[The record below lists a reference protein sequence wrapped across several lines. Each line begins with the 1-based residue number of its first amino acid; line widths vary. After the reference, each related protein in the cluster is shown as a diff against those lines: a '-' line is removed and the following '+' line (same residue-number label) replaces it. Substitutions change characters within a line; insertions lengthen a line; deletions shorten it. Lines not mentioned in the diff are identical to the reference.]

1 MKKQLFALNL
11 LILAPLLMF
20 AQDRTPVQFNNTQ
33 FNLNILAPSVTFE
46 KRVKDNNS
54 VTFGAGL
61 TPLYSQDNNNQNNYV
76 SINPFV
82 RTSYRNYYQRKKV
95 KKELNPNSGN
105 YIGLAAGYYF
115 GSIANNSDLIVF
127 QQSNSF
133 YMGALWGIQRNYK
146 SGIHLGFSI
155 GGGFGTGNNMD
166 LKFVG
171 VGELEFG
178 FVISSKTD

>member
-1 MKKQLFALNL
+1 MFSILSVMKKQLFALNL

-20 AQDRTPVQFNNTQ
+20 AQDRIPVQLSNTQ
-33 FNLNILAPSVTFE
+33 FNLNILSPSVIFE
-46 KRVKDNNS
+46 KRVTDNNS

-105 YIGLAAGYYF
+105 YIGLVA
-115 GSIANNSDLIVF
+115 
-127 QQSNSF
+127 
-133 YMGALWGIQRNYK
+133 
-146 SGIHLGFSI
+146 
-155 GGGFGTGNNMD
+155 
-166 LKFVG
+166 
-171 VGELEFG
+171 
-178 FVISSKTD
+178 